1 MMTFEDLI
9 QAYTDCR
16 RHKRSGR
23 EALAFEVGLEDNL
36 MALWREL
43 RAGTYR
49 PGRSRCFIIGRP
61 VRREVFAAEF
71 RDRVVQHLLVNRIE
85 PVLDRGMIHDS
96 YSCRKGRGTLY
107 GVRRIRRF
115 IAQCSEGYTRDCY
128 VLKCDLRGFFMSID
142 RGRLADMLERTLER
156 EYAGDE
162 KAEVLAL
169 TRLIALY
176 DPVPGA
182 RVAGPVGGWRLL
194 PPDKSLF
201 AVSGRPMPGGVRS
214 PFPVPQGG
222 KGLPIGNLT
231 SQLFANFYLT
241 PFDHYVKHTL
251 GVRYYGRYADDFVI
265 VHPDREYLRELVP
278 LLERFL
284 RDELGLTLHPR
295 KRWLQH
301 YARGVSFLGVFIRRD
316 AVFAGRRTK
325 EGLYRTV
332 GRWNALAQERALERC
347 DLEAFRSSVN
357 SYWGLMR
364 HHSSYRLRRCS
375 AERFCPELTAVT
387 GQVGYRKVTLS
398 DPRRRA
404 KRKRRK
410 EISRIECMKINA
422 DRYEK

>member
-128 VLKCDLRGFFMSID
+128 VLKCDL
-142 RGRLADMLERTLER
+142 
-156 EYAGDE
+156 
-162 KAEVLAL
+162 
-169 TRLIALY
+169 
-176 DPVPGA
+176 
-182 RVAGPVGGWRLL
+182 
-194 PPDKSLF
+194 
-201 AVSGRPMPGGVRS
+201 
-214 PFPVPQGG
+214 
-222 KGLPIGNLT
+222 
-231 SQLFANFYLT
+231 
-241 PFDHYVKHTL
+241 
-251 GVRYYGRYADDFVI
+251 
-265 VHPDREYLRELVP
+265 
-278 LLERFL
+278 
-284 RDELGLTLHPR
+284 
-295 KRWLQH
+295 
-301 YARGVSFLGVFIRRD
+301 
-316 AVFAGRRTK
+316 
-325 EGLYRTV
+325 
-332 GRWNALAQERALERC
+332 
-347 DLEAFRSSVN
+347 EAFRSSVN

-375 AERFCPELTAVT
+375 AERSCPELTAVT

>member
-156 EYAGDE
+156 EYAGDD

-182 RVAGPVGGWRLL
+182 RVARARRGLA
-194 PPDKSLF
+194 
-201 AVSGRPMPGGVRS
+201 AVASRQEPLRRQRAADARGVRS

-347 DLEAFRSSVN
+347 DPGGFPQ
-357 SYWGLMR
+357 
-364 HHSSYRLRRCS
+364 
-375 AERFCPELTAVT
+375 F
-387 GQVGYRKVTLS
+387 GQLVLG
-398 DPRRRA
+398 
-404 KRKRRK
+404 
-410 EISRIECMKINA
+410 A
-422 DRYEK
+422 DAPS

>member
-1 MMTFEDLI
+1 
-9 QAYTDCR
+9 
-16 RHKRSGR
+16 
-23 EALAFEVGLEDNL
+23 
-36 MALWREL
+36 
-43 RAGTYR
+43 
-49 PGRSRCFIIGRP
+49 
-61 VRREVFAAEF
+61 
-71 RDRVVQHLLVNRIE
+71 
-85 PVLDRGMIHDS
+85 
-96 YSCRKGRGTLY
+96 
-107 GVRRIRRF
+107 
-115 IAQCSEGYTRDCY
+115 
-128 VLKCDLRGFFMSID
+128 
-142 RGRLADMLERTLER
+142 
-156 EYAGDE
+156 
-162 KAEVLAL
+162 
-169 TRLIALY
+169 
-176 DPVPGA
+176 
-182 RVAGPVGGWRLL
+182 
-194 PPDKSLF
+194 
-201 AVSGRPMPGGVRS
+201 
-214 PFPVPQGG
+214 
-222 KGLPIGNLT
+222 
-231 SQLFANFYLT
+231 LFANFYLT